1 MKLLVILTGLLLCV
15 TALASPPIDR
25 NWSYVKIESDSISV
39 EMRTDKRGRKIEM
52 LRVIQDGKF
61 VEISDKVY
69 ERVETPQIN
78 KLRIEACLSTDNGS
92 CSILHLPYINQ
103 GDDVPIENAFKELV
117 FEFIEGQMVRYCIVD
132 A

>member
-1 MKLLVILTGLLLCV
+1 MKLLVVLTGLLLCV

-52 LRVIQDGKF
+52 LHVIQDGKF
-61 VEISDKVY
+61 VEISDIVY

-78 KLRIEACLSTDNGS
+78 KLRIVACLSTDNGS

-117 FEFIEGQMVRYCIVD
+117 IEFIEGQMVRYWIVD